1 MFSSR
6 KKKTSQRN
14 QKNKKTPNKTT
25 PLLQKDTG
33 LATKAM
39 DYVHEPVRMHNV
51 LDPLKELP
59 VPHVL
64 VVRLVLETINHCGGK
79 SEHIKQAGHF
89 TDMDSVRIIFWKIA
103 YLKENMHN
111 KH

>member
-1 MFSSR
+1 ML
-6 KKKTSQRN
+6 K
-14 QKNKKTPNKTT
+14 
-25 PLLQKDTG
+25 KDTG

-64 VVRLVLETINHCGGK
+64 VVWLALEAINHWGGK
-79 SEHIKQAGHF
+79 KKSDSE
-89 TDMDSVRIIFWKIA
+89 
-103 YLKENMHN
+103 
-111 KH
+111 